1 MRILVADDHGIAR
14 QGLKALI
21 EKQPDMKVVAQAQ
34 DGRMAL
40 QLAGELSP
48 DIIIM
53 DISMP
58 ELNGIEATRLVLA
71 ENPRIRVVIL
81 SMHSD
86 KQIVREALRAG
97 ALAYVLKSHVF
108 DELLK
113 AIQAATA
120 NDYYLSPQIAD
131 VVIDDYT
138 RSSDAAASAGL
149 TGRERQILQMLAEGQ
164 TAKQIALH
172 LGISAK
178 TAHANR
184 RKIRDKLGLKSTAD
198 LVKYAIREG
207 LTSVDF

>member
-1 MRILVADDHGIAR
+1 MCGSDW
-14 QGLKALI
+14 
-21 EKQPDMKVVAQAQ
+21 
-34 DGRMAL
+34 
-40 QLAGELSP
+40 
-48 DIIIM
+48 
-53 DISMP
+53 
-58 ELNGIEATRLVLA
+58 
-71 ENPRIRVVIL
+71 IL
-81 SMHSD
+81 SSGTYA
-86 KQIVREALRAG
+86 E
-97 ALAYVLKSHVF
+97 
-108 DELLK
+108 
-113 AIQAATA
+113 
-120 NDYYLSPQIAD
+120 

-178 TAHANR
+178 TARANR